1 MSQSHK
7 FAQQSVAKS
16 FFQYLIPSLVGMALL
31 SINIVIDGIFVGH
44 GVGSTALA
52 GVNIASPVFSIILS
66 VGLLIGVGGGAI
78 YSLSLGQ
85 ENEKKA
91 QQTFTL
97 SMLIV
102 TIVTVIVG
110 SISFLFME
118 KLALFFGANSDT
130 LPFVIEYMRV
140 LLVFSLF
147 MVWETSLS
155 VFIRND
161 GNPNLAMIGLAT
173 TSILNIGLN
182 YWMIFILEWGVSGAA
197 LATVISIVV
206 GILIY
211 GTHFL
216 KKSNNLKFVRITFN
230 WPEIQRINAVGFPS
244 FLSEIGMGVF
254 VIGYNVVIAYHA
266 GTNGLAAFSVI
277 NYLHT
282 FMFLVFLGI
291 GSAVQP
297 MISYYYGAKRFDQ
310 IKELMRLAEKTA
322 IGIGALFFVG
332 GFFGA
337 TYLVSL
343 FGVTSDTITEMAV
356 LGIRI
361 FFASYFFMGI
371 NFLYMTYFQSIGHVR
386 PSILI
391 TMARSFIVF
400 GIMLLILPYLFGL
413 IGVWLVLPVTELLV
427 FGFLI
432 GMVRKN
438 IVGAH
443 VNLGIPANYKPRKKK
458 HQI

>member
-7 FAQQSVAKS
+7 FASQSVAKS

-52 GVNIASPVFSIILS
+52 AVNVASPVWSIIIS
-66 VGLLIGVGGGAI
+66 VGLLIGIGGGAV

-85 ENEKKA
+85 GNEKKA
-91 QQTFTL
+91 RETFTI
-97 SMLIV
+97 SMLVVTIV
-102 TIVTVIVG
+102 TIVVSVV
-110 SISFLFME
+110 SFLNME
-118 KLALFFGANSDT
+118 RLALFFGANAET
-130 LPFVIEYMRV
+130 LPYVIDYMSV

-147 MVWETSLS
+147 MVWESTLS
-155 VFIRND
+155 IFIRND
-161 GNPNLAMIGLAT
+161 GNPNLAMIGLVV
-173 TSILNIGLN
+173 TSLLNIGLN
-182 YWMIFILEWGVSGAA
+182 YWMIFILGWGVRGAA
-197 LATVISIVV
+197 FATIISIAV
-206 GILIY
+206 GILVY
-211 GTHFL
+211 TTHFF
-216 KKSNNLKFVRITFN
+216 KKTCNLKFVRVQFN
-230 WPEIQRINAVGFPS
+230 WKEIMHINAVGFPS

-297 MISYYYGAKRFDQ
+297 MISYYYGAKMFDH
-310 IKELMRLAEKTA
+310 IKALMRLAEKTA
-322 IGIGALFFVG
+322 VGIGVLFFIG

-343 FGVTSDTITEMAV
+343 FGVTSDAITEMAV
-356 LGIRI
+356 LGIRL
-361 FFASYFFMGI
+361 FFSSYFFMGI

-386 PSILI
+386 PSLLI
-391 TMARSFIVF
+391 TMARSFVVF
-400 GIMLLILPYLFGL
+400 GIMLLILPYFLGL
-413 IGVWLVLPVTELLV
+413 VGIWLVLPVTEFLV
-427 FGFLI
+427 FVFLI
-432 GMVRKN
+432 LMVRRN
-438 IVGAH
+438 IVGVH
-443 VNLGIPANYKPRKKK
+443 VNLSIPANYKKKSSDGV
-458 HQI
+458 